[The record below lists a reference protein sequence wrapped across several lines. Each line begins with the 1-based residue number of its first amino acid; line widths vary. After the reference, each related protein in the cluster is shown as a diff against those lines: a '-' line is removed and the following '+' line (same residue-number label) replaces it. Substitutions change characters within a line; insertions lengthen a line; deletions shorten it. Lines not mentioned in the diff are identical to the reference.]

1 MKYFAQDK
9 IQKSL
14 SGLDDDRLKFATDT
28 IINKAIIAAKSN
40 ITKTRLVSIAICIR
54 NEELSRKKLGLTS
67 WQ

>member
-1 MKYFAQDK
+1 MKYFASEK
-9 IQKSL
+9 MQKSL
-14 SGLDDDRLKFATDT
+14 SNLDDEKLQFATGA

-40 ITKTRLVSIAICIR
+40 ITKQRLISIAICIR